1 MRVIIKCQQI
11 LFVNLEAVD
20 NGMRVGAAGTISGPM
35 KKNCRTEK
43 FRNTAATKASG
54 SPGKEGDLPALVNG
68 VPEQG
73 IPI

>member
-11 LFVNLEAVD
+11 LFVNLKAVD

-43 FRNTAATKASG
+43 FRKTAANQS
-54 SPGKEGDLPALVNG
+54 
-68 VPEQG
+68 
-73 IPI
+73 